1 MPRVTIGVPVYNA
14 ESLLEQCLE
23 NLAAQ
28 TFKDLKVIVL
38 DNASIDGTGEIAER
52 FAARDPRFLY
62 RRQPEN
68 RGARQ
73 NFVDVLAMADT
84 PYFMWRA
91 DDDRS
96 DVNFVEK
103 MVGLLD
109 ANAMASLAVGLSVL
123 DKRGRRRR
131 KRFPPQMLF
140 EPKFSYRARLM
151 FAGRAAW
158 MFGLFRTER
167 LKSVLARVVSNYPHV
182 YGFDYLVLLPYL
194 VTMQVVGSNETRF
207 VTGFVERPT
216 SGHRRSLIDPAQ
228 MAALRHDFLKCARS
242 ELDLALAGSWEA
254 PALRT
259 LLPIYAE
266 RTYRWAKI
274 QRARLRVATGEKPF
288 GATTKYD

>member
-38 DNASIDGTGEIAER
+38 DNASTDGTRGIAER
-52 FAARDPRFLY
+52 FAARDSRFFY

-73 NFVDVLAMADT
+73 NFVDVLALADT

-103 MVGLLD
+103 MVELLD
-109 ANAMASLAVGLSVL
+109 TNAGAGLAVGFSVL
-123 DKRGRRRR
+123 DKKGRRRR
-131 KRFPPQMLF
+131 KRFPQQIPF
-140 EPKFSYRARLM
+140 EPRVSYRARLM
-151 FAGRAAW
+151 FGARAAW

-167 LKSVLARVVSNYPHV
+167 LKSVLARVVTNYPHV

-194 VTMQVVGSNETRF
+194 AAMQVVGSNETRF

-216 SGHRRSLIDPAQ
+216 SGHKRSLLDPMQ
-228 MAALRHDFLKCARS
+228 MAALRRDFLRCAGS

-254 PALRT
+254 PAVRA

-274 QRARLRVATGEKPF
+274 QRARLRVAAGEKPF

>member
-38 DNASIDGTGEIAER
+38 DNASTDGTRGIAER
-52 FAARDPRFLY
+52 IAARDSRFFY

-73 NFVDVLAMADT
+73 NFVDVLALADT

-103 MVGLLD
+103 MVELLD
-109 ANAMASLAVGLSVL
+109 TNAGAGLAVGFSVL
-123 DKRGRRRR
+123 DKKGRRRR
-131 KRFPPQMLF
+131 KRFPQQIPF
-140 EPKFSYRARLM
+140 EPRVSYRARLM
-151 FAGRAAW
+151 FGARAAW

-167 LKSVLARVVSNYPHV
+167 LKSVLARVVTNYPHV

-194 VTMQVVGSNETRF
+194 AAMQVVGSNETRF

-216 SGHRRSLIDPAQ
+216 SGHKRSLLDPMQ
-228 MAALRHDFLKCARS
+228 MAALRRDFLRCARS

-254 PALRT
+254 PAVRA

-274 QRARLRVATGEKPF
+274 QRARLRVAAGEKPF